1 MEWQFSGHE
10 LVWYLSGA
18 ALMGIFGALLLRQMS
33 IQIPNISMH
42 EYYGYASSHPRTSLF
57 FFLACLGLMGFPIS
71 PTFVG
76 EDLLFSHIHEQQVLL
91 AFIFSLG
98 YIVSGIALIRL
109 YARLFLGHETR
120 PHFSHSLMN
129 Q

>member
-1 MEWQFSGHE
+1 
-10 LVWYLSGA
+10 
-18 ALMGIFGALLLRQMS
+18 
-33 IQIPNISMH
+33 MH
-42 EYYGYASSHPRTSLF
+42 EYYGYATSHPRFSLF

-91 AFIFSLG
+91 AFFFSLG

-109 YARLFLGHETR
+109 YARLFLGRETR